1 MERFWSLMTGTRHH
15 RAQTEKG
22 VCWLVTLR
30 SLGAIGF
37 RHGWIRGSSQ
47 GCLSLSAALV
57 LQLGAHKRV
66 KASTGTKGKSHGGN
80 PDERCAVSPVDP
92 AEGRHSGLGPSHP
105 DPGNGSYS
113 WPDLGPCSSLEY
125 LRAREHGVHPEPSVR
140 AVVDEEWVP
149 QRGRGSGRAKNAFP
163 LGPGFRSL
171 ERLFLPCSPR
181 PQIGLRHESSAPT

>member
-1 MERFWSLMTGTRHH
+1 MSFSVSCPCSSAWSPQEG
-15 RAQTEKG
+15 KG
-22 VCWLVTLR
+22 VH
-30 SLGAIGF
+30 
-37 RHGWIRGSSQ
+37 RHPQPFIR
-47 GCLSLSAALV
+47 
-57 LQLGAHKRV
+57 
-66 KASTGTKGKSHGGN
+66 HGGN

-163 LGPGFRSL
+163 VGPGFRSL